1 MAVGAGPA
9 VSARGVTK
17 SFGQLRVL
25 DGLDVDIPRGVT
37 YCLLGPNGSGKT
49 TFIRAIV
56 RLLRLDAG
64 ELRVLDQPV
73 SRVEEIYSRI
83 GYMTQHKA
91 LYPDLTA
98 EENMEFYSG
107 LYGIKGQD
115 REVRIEELLRMVDLS
130 EHRKRLAGALSGGMY
145 QRLSLACTLVHR
157 PELLLLDEPT
167 VGIDPRLRK
176 TFWEYFQSMAEAG
189 KTVIITTH
197 LMDEAERCQMVG
209 YMRAGRMAAQ
219 GSPEEILNQAGLGPR
234 LRLWLAQPEDDAILL
249 QSLGFEAEIDGGV
262 VTVTL
267 KSHAGM
273 KRPKPERV
281 GVVALRVV
289 RQLKRDRRTIGLILF
304 APVVLM
310 ILFGYA
316 LSGEMTGVQL
326 GLVDGGGHEPL
337 RDYIASLDDF
347 DILYLGSQ
355 SDAEKLISE
364 GRLDGAVVIQ
374 PEEVGVLLDSSS
386 LQISER
392 VMAAVQTGVSRE
404 VSIRTD
410 SYPPIIT
417 RYIFGYDLEMI
428 DTIGP
433 AILGLVAFFFAF
445 IIAAISFLR
454 ERTLG
459 TLEKFMV
466 SPLSR
471 VEIVSGY
478 ILGFS
483 LVAIIQSATTLL
495 IVIYLFGVPMKGSP
509 LDAFAIILLLGA
521 GALALGSFVSN
532 FARSEFQVVQFIP
545 IVIIPQ
551 IVLCGVFWPVQ
562 SVPGFLRPISNI
574 LPLTYASDALRA
586 IMLKGA
592 SLYQIL
598 PDLIFLGAFFMLMF
612 IAATLMLKREVG

>member
-25 DGLDVDIPRGVT
+25 DGLDVNIPRGVT

-64 ELRVLDQPV
+64 ELMVLDQPV

-91 LYPDLTA
+91 LYPDLTV

-234 LRLWLAQPEDDAILL
+234 LRLWLAQPEDDAALL
-249 QSLGFEAEIDGGV
+249 RSLGFEAEIDGGV
-262 VTVTL
+262 VMVSL
-267 KSHAGM
+267 KSHAQI
-273 KRPKPERV
+273 KDVLAQISPRDIRLSEPRLEE
-281 GVVALRVV
+281 AFLR
-289 RQLKRDRRTIGLILF
+289 L
-304 APVVLM
+304 
-310 ILFGYA
+310 
-316 LSGEMTGVQL
+316 
-326 GLVDGGGHEPL
+326 
-337 RDYIASLDDF
+337 
-347 DILYLGSQ
+347 
-355 SDAEKLISE
+355 SE
-364 GRLDGAVVIQ
+364 GA
-374 PEEVGVLLDSSS
+374 
-386 LQISER
+386 
-392 VMAAVQTGVSRE
+392 
-404 VSIRTD
+404 
-410 SYPPIIT
+410 
-417 RYIFGYDLEMI
+417 
-428 DTIGP
+428 
-433 AILGLVAFFFAF
+433 
-445 IIAAISFLR
+445 
-454 ERTLG
+454 
-459 TLEKFMV
+459 
-466 SPLSR
+466 
-471 VEIVSGY
+471 
-478 ILGFS
+478 
-483 LVAIIQSATTLL
+483 
-495 IVIYLFGVPMKGSP
+495 
-509 LDAFAIILLLGA
+509 
-521 GALALGSFVSN
+521 
-532 FARSEFQVVQFIP
+532 
-545 IVIIPQ
+545 
-551 IVLCGVFWPVQ
+551 
-562 SVPGFLRPISNI
+562 
-574 LPLTYASDALRA
+574 
-586 IMLKGA
+586 
-592 SLYQIL
+592 
-598 PDLIFLGAFFMLMF
+598 
-612 IAATLMLKREVG
+612 

>member
-1 MAVGAGPA
+1 
-9 VSARGVTK
+9 
-17 SFGQLRVL
+17 
-25 DGLDVDIPRGVT
+25 
-37 YCLLGPNGSGKT
+37 
-49 TFIRAIV
+49 
-56 RLLRLDAG
+56 
-64 ELRVLDQPV
+64 
-73 SRVEEIYSRI
+73 
-83 GYMTQHKA
+83 
-91 LYPDLTA
+91 
-98 EENMEFYSG
+98 
-107 LYGIKGQD
+107 
-115 REVRIEELLRMVDLS
+115 
-130 EHRKRLAGALSGGMY
+130 
-145 QRLSLACTLVHR
+145 
-157 PELLLLDEPT
+157 
-167 VGIDPRLRK
+167 
-176 TFWEYFQSMAEAG
+176 
-189 KTVIITTH
+189 
-197 LMDEAERCQMVG
+197 
-209 YMRAGRMAAQ
+209 
-219 GSPEEILNQAGLGPR
+219 
-234 LRLWLAQPEDDAILL
+234 
-249 QSLGFEAEIDGGV
+249 
-262 VTVTL
+262 
-267 KSHAGM
+267 M

-478 ILGFS
+478 ILGFC

>member
-64 ELRVLDQPV
+64 ELMVLDQPV

-267 KSHAGM
+267 KSHAQI
-273 KRPKPERV
+273 KDVLAQISPQDIRLSEPRLEE
-281 GVVALRVV
+281 AFLR
-289 RQLKRDRRTIGLILF
+289 L
-304 APVVLM
+304 
-310 ILFGYA
+310 
-316 LSGEMTGVQL
+316 
-326 GLVDGGGHEPL
+326 
-337 RDYIASLDDF
+337 
-347 DILYLGSQ
+347 
-355 SDAEKLISE
+355 SE
-364 GRLDGAVVIQ
+364 GA
-374 PEEVGVLLDSSS
+374 
-386 LQISER
+386 
-392 VMAAVQTGVSRE
+392 
-404 VSIRTD
+404 
-410 SYPPIIT
+410 
-417 RYIFGYDLEMI
+417 
-428 DTIGP
+428 
-433 AILGLVAFFFAF
+433 
-445 IIAAISFLR
+445 
-454 ERTLG
+454 
-459 TLEKFMV
+459 
-466 SPLSR
+466 
-471 VEIVSGY
+471 
-478 ILGFS
+478 
-483 LVAIIQSATTLL
+483 
-495 IVIYLFGVPMKGSP
+495 
-509 LDAFAIILLLGA
+509 
-521 GALALGSFVSN
+521 
-532 FARSEFQVVQFIP
+532 
-545 IVIIPQ
+545 
-551 IVLCGVFWPVQ
+551 
-562 SVPGFLRPISNI
+562 
-574 LPLTYASDALRA
+574 
-586 IMLKGA
+586 
-592 SLYQIL
+592 
-598 PDLIFLGAFFMLMF
+598 
-612 IAATLMLKREVG
+612 